1 MSSVTAMQR
10 HISELVFNL
19 SNHVTTK
26 QQKLNTWK
34 LLQCW
39 ELLLSEK
46 VLDSQSSLL
55 LSKNGY
61 TYKELG
67 FIFFFA
73 LRINRIDNTD
83 NSNMTQTITTYIV
96 YLYLFVKWCWV
107 QSLWKDLW
115 NKYRIDHWLLYIQYI
130 SYILYIYTWNLTVY
144 MLVYRFVQVRSPYE
158 SDLDVCSV
166 VYSPNTFLF
175 IRFFKPT
182 VGGKL
187 HSLVKVDP
195 FLCELARSVLW
206 VLIRLILHHL
216 NTFSTFTLFMTVFAD
231 HIQLADPVLKNKGG
245 PKRKR
250 RLYQI

>member
-10 HISELVFNL
+10 QISELVFNL

-26 QQKLNTWK
+26 QQELNTWK

-61 TYKELG
+61 PYKELG
-67 FIFFFA
+67 SIFFFA

-107 QSLWKDLW
+107 QSLWKNLW

-144 MLVYRFVQVRSPYE
+144 MLVYRFVQRCTDMCNKIRVYTACCGS
-158 SDLDVCSV
+158 SVDMLDV
-166 VYSPNTFLF
+166 
-175 IRFFKPT
+175 
-182 VGGKL
+182 
-187 HSLVKVDP
+187 
-195 FLCELARSVLW
+195 
-206 VLIRLILHHL
+206 
-216 NTFSTFTLFMTVFAD
+216 
-231 HIQLADPVLKNKGG
+231 
-245 PKRKR
+245 
-250 RLYQI
+250 